1 MNLDFGGRSNV
12 GSISG
17 YNSGIGSVVACP
29 IDILIGQETANCPS
43 NMSSGNATT
52 LQRYH
57 ARDVN
62 R

>member
-12 GSISG
+12 GLSG
-17 YNSGIGSVVACP
+17 YNSGIGSLVACP

-43 NMSSGNATT
+43 NMLSGHATT
-52 LQRYH
+52 LPCYH